1 MLAVKTRIVKIG
13 NSRGVRLPRVLL
25 EQVALGPDVE
35 VTAMRDHLVIRP
47 LRHPRAGWAERF
59 EQLTAQKSAET
70 LLDPATATRWD
81 EEEWEW

>member
-25 EQVALGPDVE
+25 EQVALGEDVE
-35 VTAMRDHLVIRP
+35 VAAVRDYLVIRSA
-47 LRHPRAGWAERF
+47 RQPRAGWAERF
-59 EQLTAQKSAET
+59 EQLLAQKPAEAQ
-70 LLDPATATRWD
+70 LDKITPTRWD